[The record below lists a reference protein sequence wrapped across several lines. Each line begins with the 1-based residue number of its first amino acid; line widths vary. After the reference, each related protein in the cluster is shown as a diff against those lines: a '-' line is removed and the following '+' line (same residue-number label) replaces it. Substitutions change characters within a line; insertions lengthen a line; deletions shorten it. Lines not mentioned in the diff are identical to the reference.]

1 MVLSRASSDTDVSVH
16 STFASR
22 YVRSSLPSRY
32 RMPENSIPKEAA
44 YQIINDELMLDGNP
58 RLNLASFVTT
68 WMEPECDKLIMAS
81 INKNYVDMDEY
92 PVTTDL
98 QNRCVNMIAHLFHA
112 PLGESETAVGVGTVG
127 SSEAIML
134 AGLAFKRRWQNKRK
148 AEGKP
153 FDKPNIITGANVQ
166 VCWEK
171 FARYFEVELK
181 EVKLREGYYV
191 MDPEQAVEMVDENTI
206 CVAAILG
213 STLNGEFEDVKRI
226 NDLLEEKNKQ
236 TGWETPIHVDAASG
250 GFIAPFLYPELEW
263 DFRLPWVKSINV
275 SGHKYGLVYPGI
287 GWCVWRTKEDLPD
300 ELIFH
305 INYLGSDQPTFT
317 LNFSKGSSQVIGQY
331 YQLIRH
337 GIEGYTNIME
347 NCQENAMVVK
357 EGLEKT
363 GRFNIV
369 SKDEGVPLVAFSLKD
384 HSRHDEFEISDMLRR
399 FGWIVP
405 AYTMPAD
412 AQHVTVLRVVIRE
425 EFSRTLAERLVLDID
440 TVMAQL
446 DALPSKLTPPALL
459 PATLPKTVVVAN
471 GHVKKTEL
479 ETQKSVTEAW
489 KKFVLAKKTNG
500 VC

>member
-1 MVLSRASSDTDVSVH
+1 MVLSRAASDTDVSVH

-22 YVRSSLPSRY
+22 YVRSSLPRY

-92 PVTTDL
+92 PVTTEL

-226 NDLLEEKNKQ
+226 NDLLEDKNKQ

-287 GWCVWRTKEDLPD
+287 GWCVWRSKEDLPD

-305 INYLGSDQPTFT
+305 INYLGTDQPTFT
-317 LNFSKGSSQVIGQY
+317 LNFSKGSSQVIAQY

-337 GIEGYTNIME
+337 GFEGYRNIME

-425 EFSRTLAERLVLDID
+425 EFSRTLAERLVIDID

-446 DALPSKLTPPALL
+446 DVLPSKLTPPALGLL
-459 PATLPKTVVVAN
+459 PATLPKTVA
-471 GHVKKTEL
+471 KKTEL
-479 ETQKSVTEAW
+479 ETQKSVAAAW
-489 KKFVLAKKTNG
+489 KEFVLAKKTNG